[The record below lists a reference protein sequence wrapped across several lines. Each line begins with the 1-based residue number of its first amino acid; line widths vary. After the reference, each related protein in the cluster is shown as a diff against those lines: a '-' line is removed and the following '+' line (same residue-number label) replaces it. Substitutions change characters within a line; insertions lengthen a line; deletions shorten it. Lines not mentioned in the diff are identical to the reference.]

1 MIALKIIAALNHS
14 NRALTLRELSKQIN
28 EPDLQ
33 ILKELLVL
41 HKKDMLYLIVVP
53 LQNDIDSSTFYT
65 LRHRPENI

>member
-41 HKKDMLYLIVVP
+41 HKKRYALS
-53 LQNDIDSSTFYT
+53 NCGTTSK
-65 LRHRPENI
+65 